1 MRTIENKKKILAEYI
16 SQTNRRFVDNGGRL
30 FIVEQSKSLAVREL
44 NFILKSNTPE
54 SFLCMV
60 EDGVTADEFSRLL
73 SAVAKKICVIDSL
86 EKFENILKEMG
97 TELSAHTDLRQTAA
111 EFKRLYPFI
120 IITAKGKDG
129 KSVLNRVKFLVTDKL
144 AALGGK
150 GESAPYCIS
159 DFLAECA
166 YGFVVIDNIYG
177 FLSVNAKEPLT
188 SRAKKSPSKFEKF
201 DFMNFCYYFDT
212 EHSVKRLCNITA
224 AADNCVLL
232 SDVIAV
238 GEVFYFYLALM
249 ILTDRFSLNLARKQ
263 VKRLSVNY
271 VDDCEHICGEVSY
284 CQADDAVLSSCMSFA
299 RSSRQIVPSDID
311 SMQKYLTDKLHFMS
325 SEEIFLRVIIS
336 YLELFSQTKVTST
349 EDIIDAF
356 ENDENASIMA
366 RCFTKIFFDDK
377 IKGKL
382 EGNLSTGFLGEMGKE
397 DAEFI
402 FNLFVEYGSY
412 HRIVEE
418 KACKLA
424 LLFRDDSGFEYFART
439 KDGNAETK
447 EKDYGNAVC
456 YSLLGQKDDWY
467 HKCSAI
473 EKMLNGKDE
482 KTKLAAPLLIVTDGD
497 NESVAKLM
505 AELMPNYNVSH
516 DYESLNNVKIN
527 EKTIVVSDYTSLK
540 KTALWFNDIG
550 SAVFIDITPDIG
562 LFGCV
567 LNKIAAICEQETVAF
582 ATYGTLD
589 GYMTEHWASNFEVF
603 DKGELV
609 PMSFGGYVSPNGK
622 KWDYADVIFNINEV
636 YVGLGEIVN
645 GLLDADGAKSV
656 AKKFNKLLS
665 DYTLIVPF
673 SAGEISADTVLLST
687 LGKVFSDIYGEAIS
701 IGGKGDSVEKISG
714 ANANTFEYEQR
725 QLFNVCLKVLRRKCN
740 LKTNNCAGCP
750 EYSNLMRN
758 NFDKFKINIEKFFE
772 ETKAAVVE
780 SEIKKQEGKV
790 DTTIR
795 GVDADN
801 GGARALSMAEIET
814 GEVKVNERLKEIIDM
829 KGKSKGFFSVPYET
843 VEDILKN
850 IANIYTKLL
859 NKYYSE
865 IMSIFKD
872 VSEQAVKN
880 YQTVTHGFADSV
892 KSGGK

>member
-1 MRTIENKKKILAEYI
+1 MRTIENKKKILAEFI
-16 SQTNRRFVDNGGRL
+16 SQTNRRFVENGGRL
-30 FIVEQSKSLAVREL
+30 LIVEQSKSLAVREL
-44 NFILKSNTPE
+44 NFILKNNTPN

-73 SAVAKKICVIDSL
+73 SPVLGKICVIDSL
-86 EKFENILKEMG
+86 EKFEDVLKETG
-97 TELSAHTDLRQTAA
+97 TELSAHTDLRITAA
-111 EFKRLYPFI
+111 EFKRLYPVV
-120 IITAKGKDG
+120 IITAKDKYG
-129 KSVLNRVKFLVTDKL
+129 KSVLNHAEFSVTDKL

-177 FLSVNAKEPLT
+177 FISVNAKEPLM

-212 EHSVKRLCNITA
+212 EHSVKRLKNITA

-232 SDVIAV
+232 SDVITV
-238 GEVFYFYLALM
+238 GEVFNFYIALT

-271 VDDCEHICGEVSY
+271 AEDCEHICGEVSY
-284 CQADDAVLSSCMSFA
+284 CQADEVALSSCMSFA
-299 RSSRQIVPSDID
+299 RTSRQIVPSDID
-311 SMQKYLTDKLHFMS
+311 SMQKHLTDKLHFMS
-325 SEEIFLRVIIS
+325 SEEIFLRVITA
-336 YLELFSQTKVTST
+336 YLELFPQTKVTST

-356 ENDENASIMA
+356 ENDENASLMA
-366 RCFTKIFFDDK
+366 RCFAKIFFDDK

-382 EGNLSTGFLGEMGKE
+382 EGNLATGFLGEMGKE
-397 DAEFI
+397 DVEFL
-402 FNLFVEYGSY
+402 FNLIAEYGSY
-412 HRIVEE
+412 HRIAEE

-439 KDGNAETK
+439 KDENDTK
-447 EKDYGNAVC
+447 EKNYGNAVC
-456 YSLLGQKDDWY
+456 YSLLGHKNDWY

-482 KTKLAAPLLIVTDGD
+482 KIKLAAPLLIVTDGD

-505 AELMPNYNVSH
+505 AELMPNYNVSL
-516 DYESLNNVKIN
+516 DYETLNNVKIN
-527 EKTIVVSDYTSLK
+527 EKTIVVSDYTALK
-540 KTALWFNDIG
+540 NTALWFNDIG

-567 LNKIAAICEQETVAF
+567 LNKITAICEQETVAF

-603 DKGELV
+603 DKGELI

-622 KWDYADVIFNINEV
+622 KFDYADVIFDINEV
-636 YVGLGEIVN
+636 YVGLGNIVN
-645 GLLDADGAKSV
+645 GLLDANGAKSV
-656 AKKFNKLLS
+656 AKKFNKLIS

-673 SAGEISADTVLLST
+673 SAGEINADTVLLST

-701 IGGKGDSVEKISG
+701 VGGRGDSVEKISDTS
-714 ANANTFEYEQR
+714 AKKVEYEYR

-758 NFDKFKINIEKFFE
+758 NFAKFKLNIAKFFE

-780 SEIKKQEGKV
+780 SEIKKQEGAV
-790 DTTIR
+790 EATIR

-801 GGARALSMAEIET
+801 GGARALAMAEIET
-814 GEVKVNERLKEIIDM
+814 GEAKVNERLKEIIDM

-865 IMSIFKD
+865 IMSIFHN

-880 YQTVTHGFADSV
+880 YQTVTHGFTDSV